1 MPTFTFPHSA
11 QISDYDDCL
20 PEILNYCFGDAL
32 TKQLARASL
41 RKLEEYISHNAAS
54 IYPKNFVAC
63 AAVLA
68 GFASVRSGNPGV
80 YPPAEDTAFW
90 QNHNELLRKLAVYL
104 TEKDSEF
111 SGNDRTQVGFY
122 LYSLTRPHL
131 SRTIGPKMWTLIVD
145 TPIS

>member
-20 PEILNYCFGDAL
+20 PEILKYCFGDAL

-54 IYPKNFVAC
+54 VH
-63 AAVLA
+63 
-68 GFASVRSGNPGV
+68 SGNPGV
-80 YPPAEDTAFW
+80 YPPAEDTTFW
-90 QNHNELLRKLAVYL
+90 QDHNELLRKLAVYW